1 MLVHVADR
9 PRLSLDDARRMRE
22 NLRLALAQRERPGA
36 VPDRDSLGAG
46 LAGDGHVARLSVQ
59 ERRRMIAWIR
69 FNLLDATYSD
79 RVCELLFM
87 SLDAGKRE
95 ELLRRAADRLGAE
108 GF

>member
-1 MLVHVADR
+1 MLLR
-9 PRLSLDDARRMRE
+9 SGEGPRLSLGDARRMRE

-46 LAGDGHVARLSVQ
+46 LGGDGHVARLSVS
-59 ERRRMIAWIR
+59 ERRRMILWIKG
-69 FNLLDATYSD
+69 NLLDFTYSD

-95 ELLRRAADRLGAE
+95 ELLRRAADGLGAE